1 MLALS
6 QYLPYANSMVITD
19 RDSYIEGLK
28 ANIRRSEA
36 NIAECEMALKSAK
49 PNEADMLREMIAL
62 HKRFINVRQT
72 ILDDLKP
79 LQPTAVAA

>member
-1 MLALS
+1 MG
-6 QYLPYANSMVITD
+6 ITD

-36 NIAECEMALKSAK
+36 NIAECEIALQSAK
-49 PNEADMLREMIAL
+49 PNEADMLREMIDL
-62 HKRFINVRQT
+62 HKQFISVRQS
-72 ILDDLKP
+72 IVDDLKP